1 MFHLCFCYDVISDP
15 EVRFKFLEKTRA
27 AATDLPNKN
36 TRNFHIRVIY
46 VRVYSEIRK

>member
-27 AATDLPNKN
+27 ATDLPKKI
-36 TRNFHIRVIY
+36 TRNFHIPVIY